1 MIDRIAIVATCTCT
15 CTCHVHV
22 DVHDEELAD
31 YRVGGLHITGAPPLD
46 RALVAEAER
55 YESVVG
61 TRLLGFDGAQ
71 VLANHGGDLVLLR
84 APGNMTTL
92 ATDLD
97 VAWAGFGPSGVVYT
111 ADRDGDEQTRLYRD
125 GRVVRDKRVVDPVAD
140 DHEIV
145 WSERDGDVTAI
156 RTTHGEVL
164 RDTGTWT
171 MLQLAGDQVL
181 ARRDKALYRIDL
193 ASRRASALT
202 PATGGAL
209 GPDGELYA
217 IGSAGDRMHLF
228 RGGVDLTPDLGGDVT
243 EVASDGTL
251 VAYVSDGELLH
262 VYPHVATGAPT
273 GGVISDLHVARGIVA
288 FTFSD
293 ARHPRDVYTYDPRE
307 ARAQAWTRADLGGLA
322 VVEPARERTTSFDG
336 TSIEMLVYRPSRRA
350 PVVIELHGGPED
362 RFSPRWSPFAQLLA
376 ARGYAVVQPNVRG
389 SSGAGVAF
397 AALDDGRRR
406 EDAVRDVGA
415 VLDWIARRP
424 ELDAHAVTVL
434 GTSYGGYLA
443 LASLL
448 AYPDR
453 LRAGVDISGIA
464 DFVSFLEHTARYRAD
479 ERRAEY
485 GDERDPATRAFLTK
499 ISPLPR
505 AAAIR
510 APLVVAHGRRDPRVP
525 AGDADRLVA
534 AVRAAGGRAWYVSA
548 DDEGHEFSRTA
559 NRSVLQALVMQLLA
573 ATDLHRSAH

>member
-1 MIDRIAIVATCTCT
+1 MIRASLLALAA
-15 CTCHVHV
+15 CHSIS
-22 DVHDEELAD
+22 E
-31 YRVGGLHITGAPPLD
+31 YRVGGLRVSGAPPLD
-46 RALVAEAER
+46 RALVAEADR
-55 YESVVG
+55 YESVAG
-61 TRLLGFDGAQ
+61 TRLLGFDGTH

-84 APGNMTTL
+84 APGDMTTL
-92 ATDLD
+92 ASDLD
-97 VAWAGFGPSGVVYT
+97 VAWAGFGPGGIVYT

-125 GRVVRDKRVVDPVAD
+125 GHVVRDARVVDPVAD
-140 DHEIV
+140 EHEIV
-145 WSERDGDVTAI
+145 WSEREGDVTMI
-156 RTTHGEVL
+156 RTPRGELL

-171 MLQLAGDQVL
+171 MLQLAGDQAL
-181 ARRDKALYRIDL
+181 ARREHVLYRIDL
-193 ASRRASALT
+193 ASGRASALG
-202 PATGGAL
+202 PALGGAL
-209 GPDGELYA
+209 GPNGELYA

-228 RGGVDLTPDLGGDVT
+228 RGGVDLTPDLAGDVT

-251 VAYVSDGELLH
+251 VAYVTDGELLH
-262 VYPHVATGAPT
+262 IYPHDAPGAPT
-273 GGVISDLHVARGIVA
+273 GGVISDLHVARGKIA

-293 ARHPRDVYTYDPRE
+293 ARHPRDVYAYDPRE
-307 ARAQAWTRADLGGLA
+307 ASVQAWTRADLNGLA
-322 VVEPARERTTSFDG
+322 VVEPAREHTASFDG
-336 TSIEMLVYRPSRRA
+336 TPIGMLVYRPARRPA

-362 RFSPRWSPFAQLLA
+362 RFSPRWSPLAQLLA

-389 SSGAGVAF
+389 SSGAGAAF

-485 GDERDPATRAFLTK
+485 GDERDPATRAFLAR

-534 AVRAAGGRAWYVSA
+534 SVRAAGGRAWYVSA
-548 DDEGHEFSRTA
+548 DDEGHGFSRTA
-559 NRSVLQALVMQLLA
+559 NRSVLQALVMQLLGS
-573 ATDLHRSAH
+573 TDLHRSAH